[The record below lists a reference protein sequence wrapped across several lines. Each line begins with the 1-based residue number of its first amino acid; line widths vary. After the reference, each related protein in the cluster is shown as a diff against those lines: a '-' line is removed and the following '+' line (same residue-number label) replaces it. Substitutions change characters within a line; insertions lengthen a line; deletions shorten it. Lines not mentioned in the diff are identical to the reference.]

1 MRKKG
6 RPKSTNLSRKAQV
19 RSAQAVFRERMRALN
34 LWSIQA
40 YLPSALVLRIDEK
53 KKVKESRSDYLARVL
68 APLHGVKLA
77 ALRKAV

>member
-6 RPKSTNLSRKAQV
+6 RPKSTTLSRKAQV
-19 RSAQAVFRERMRALN
+19 RSAQAEFRERMRALD

-40 YLPSALVLRIDEK
+40 YLPSALVKRIDKK
-53 KKVKESRSDYLARVL
+53 KKVKESRSVYLARVL

-77 ALRKAV
+77 NLRKPA